1 MSDAHIGLSDQSE
14 FKLAREPKKS
24 VQLTMKLFG
33 CSSCSVQLLRK
44 PKLSLNLWQKPE
56 FVVKAWIKPTIVA
69 KTTIKHEVVAK
80 ASIFIAF
87 GYEKNNP
94 ARRAGEKN
102 NLSPILSEKKFLA
115 QT

>member
-1 MSDAHIGLSDQSE
+1 
-14 FKLAREPKKS
+14 
-24 VQLTMKLFG
+24 MKLSG

-56 FVVKAWIKPTIVA
+56 FVVKAWIKHIVVA

-80 ASIFIAF
+80 ASIFKAF
-87 GYEKNNP
+87 GYEKKNP
-94 ARRAGEKN
+94 AQRAGEKN
-102 NLSPILSEKKFLA
+102 NLAPILSEKNFPA

>member
-1 MSDAHIGLSDQSE
+1 
-14 FKLAREPKKS
+14 
-24 VQLTMKLFG
+24 MKLSG
-33 CSSCSVQLLRK
+33 CSWSCSVQLSRK

-56 FVVKAWIKPTIVA
+56 LSLNLLWKPELSIVVA
-69 KTTIKHEVVAK
+69 KTTIKHEVAAK

-87 GYEKNNP
+87 GYKKKNNP

-102 NLSPILSEKKFLA
+102 NLALILSEKKFPA